1 MSVSGAWVPPSTLLL
16 LLHADSAD
24 SIDPT
29 KDHTRAMKMLEDAG
43 IYVILVS
50 PRDSLAWE

>member
-29 KDHTRAMKMLEDAG
+29 KDHTRAMKMLDDAG
-43 IYVILVS
+43 IYVIVV
-50 PRDSLAWE
+50 SLASLN

>member
-1 MSVSGAWVPPSTLLL
+1 MSVSRAWVPPST

-29 KDHTRAMKMLEDAG
+29 KDHTRAMKILEDAG
-43 IYVILVS
+43 IYVVLVS
-50 PRDSLAWE
+50 PPAFLD